1 MSNEFYI
8 QQRTRKNTTPFGC
21 KLSFSGRRVS
31 CRCVG
36 RVSALGVG
44 SRFFLF
50 VGIKKRRKE
59 FRWRV
64 IARFVLS
71 LPVFVNFGSSFKPSD
86 SSPSPCCLLRFAQTG
101 APHLL
106 HVCKKLCG
114 TTSVFLEKMCDHG
127 MTRFLAVLSHRA
139 LMSPQVAKH
148 VAVCHYKEC
157 ARGS

>member
-1 MSNEFYI
+1 MCRMSSTFNNAHAK
-8 QQRTRKNTTPFGC
+8 TRHR
-21 KLSFSGRRVS
+21 SGANCPSLGGVS
-31 CRCVG
+31 PVVAWDAFRP
-36 RVSALGVG
+36 SALVPV
-44 SRFFLF
+44 FFLF

-114 TTSVFLEKMCDHG
+114 TTNVVLVTMWRHG
-127 MTRFLAVLSHRA
+127 MTRFLSVLSHGV
-139 LMSPQVAKH
+139 LMSSH
-148 VAVCHYKEC
+148 VVETCC
-157 ARGS
+157 M